1 MWRKS
6 AAKPGLPVHPPG
18 EAWAQPPRTAAGLG
32 AGRWGPRALAQQGQ
46 LQPCP
51 RISESGEVGGMGG
64 RDDRE
69 PEGVPGTLGRARP
82 VPPPTRL
89 SAAGLAGHLEVS
101 RAHAPRPRPDRRP
114 RTGSCPGSPARRARR
129 LERSGADAEAP
140 RLARAHRRLCTPTAV
155 PARPPPRLDGARA
168 AIGAALRPARLPW
181 RRAFVWPRRG
191 RSAREQRPRPRRR
204 EGEGGES
211 RGGERE
217 GGRRRRRRREGRAG
231 RRGSAGKEGRA
242 LPARAWRPAATVSPP
257 RRGVG
262 SAGFGPR
269 FAAGSTRPW
278 AGPHPGSAPSHT
290 CPSHL
295 AVRARLSA
303 RALTRLGSGLPHPRR
318 GDCCALTSC
327 REPHPPPLRVR
338 GAPADSQR
346 SSGTRPQTSTRAVGA
361 VTGKGVGTFR
371 GARGPGSSCCPWEE
385 SPVTGWGQGGEQQL
399 GTHGRQ
405 GPSS

>member
-1 MWRKS
+1 MPLNPDCRS
-6 AAKPGLPVHPPG
+6 TPLGKPGLSHPELLRGWGQVGGGPELLHNRDNCSPAHG
-18 EAWAQPPRTAAGLG
+18 SRSR
-32 AGRWGPRALAQQGQ
+32 GRWEARA
-46 LQPCP
+46 
-51 RISESGEVGGMGG
+51 G
-64 RDDRE
+64 RDDRK
-69 PEGVPGTLGRARP
+69 PEGVPGTLGRAGP
-82 VPPPTRL
+82 LPPPTRP

-140 RLARAHRRLCTPTAV
+140 RLARAHRRPCTPTAV

-211 RGGERE
+211 GWRGRAAAAAAGGAGRE
-217 GGRRRRRRREGRAG
+217 GGSVGQ
-231 RRGSAGKEGRA
+231 EGRA
-242 LPARAWRPAATVSPP
+242 LPARAWRPTGSPP

-278 AGPHPGSAPSHT
+278 AGPHPGSAPGLT

-295 AVRARLSA
+295 AVQAPLSA
-303 RALTRLGSGLPHPRR
+303 RARTRLGSGLPHPRR

-327 REPHPPPLRVR
+327 REPHPPHLLALEERLLTPR
-338 GAPADSQR
+338 GLWGPAP
-346 SSGTRPQTSTRAVGA
+346 RAVGA
-361 VTGKGVGTFR
+361 LTGKGVGTFR

-385 SPVTGWGQGGEQQL
+385 SPVTGWGAGW
-399 GTHGRQ
+399 
-405 GPSS
+405 